1 LVRSTIGIEIA
12 AGVRV
17 ARAVGV
23 GALGLLALGGSAALA
38 QGKLDGRYSASLA
51 GVTIGKGAWVID
63 ITDDQFTAAAS
74 GQTTGLLRV
83 FASGEGS
90 GASRGY
96 IINGNLI
103 SSSYAASV
111 TADKKTEEL
120 RVLLNGGMVKD
131 YSVDPPT
138 PPHPDRVPLAEVH
151 RHGVTDPMTAALMRV
166 AGSGDVVSPEAC
178 ARTLPIFDGRLRYD
192 LRLAFK
198 RIEMVKAE
206 KGYEGPV
213 AVCAVYFTPLAG
225 YIPDRPA
232 IKYLVAQRDM
242 EVWLAPIAGT
252 RVVVPFRMVIPT
264 PLGTGILEATQFIS
278 APQPPRAT
286 PTSAKLQ

>member
-1 LVRSTIGIEIA
+1 VSLVRFPACPRLLA
-12 AGVRV
+12 AI
-17 ARAVGV
+17 
-23 GALGLLALGGSAALA
+23 ALGLLALGCDAAQA
-38 QGKLDGRYSASLA
+38 QGKLDGRYTASLA

-63 ITDDQFTAAAS
+63 IADDQYTAAAS
-74 GQTTGLLRV
+74 GMTTGLLRV

-96 IINGNLI
+96 VSNGNLI
-103 SSSYAASV
+103 PSSYAASI

-120 RVLLNGGMVKD
+120 RIVISAGTVKD

-138 PPHPDRVPLAEVH
+138 PPHPDRIPLADAH
-151 RHGVTDPMTAALMRV
+151 RRGVTDPMSAALMRV
-166 AGSGDVVSPEAC
+166 GGNGDVVSPEAC
-178 ARTLPIFDGRLRYD
+178 ARTLAIFDGRLRYD
-192 LRLAFK
+192 LKLAYK
-198 RIEMVKAE
+198 RIEIVKAD

-264 PLGTGILEATQFIS
+264 PLGTGVLEATQFVS
-278 APQPPRAT
+278 LPQPPHPT

>member
-1 LVRSTIGIEIA
+1 VSLVRSTINHGVA
-12 AGVRV
+12 AG
-17 ARAVGV
+17 ARAVAAGTV
-23 GALGLLALGGSAALA
+23 GLLALGCDVALA
-38 QGKLDGRYSASLA
+38 QGKLDGRYAASLA

-63 ITDDQFTAAAS
+63 IADDQYTAAAS
-74 GQTTGLLRV
+74 GQTIGLLRV

-103 SSSYAASV
+103 PSSYAASV

-120 RVLLNGGMVKD
+120 RIVISGGIVKD

-138 PPHPDRVPLAEVH
+138 PPHPDRVPVAEAH
-151 RHGVTDPMTAALMRV
+151 RHGVTDPMSAALMRV
-166 AGSGDVVSPEAC
+166 GGGGDVVSPEAC
-178 ARTLPIFDGRLRYD
+178 ARTLPIFDGRMRYD
-192 LRLAFK
+192 LKLAFK

-213 AVCAVYFTPLAG
+213 AVCAVYFSPLSG

-232 IKYLVAQRDM
+232 IKYLIAQRDM

-264 PLGTGILEATQFIS
+264 PLGTGVLEATQFIS
-278 APQPPRAT
+278 VAQPPRAT